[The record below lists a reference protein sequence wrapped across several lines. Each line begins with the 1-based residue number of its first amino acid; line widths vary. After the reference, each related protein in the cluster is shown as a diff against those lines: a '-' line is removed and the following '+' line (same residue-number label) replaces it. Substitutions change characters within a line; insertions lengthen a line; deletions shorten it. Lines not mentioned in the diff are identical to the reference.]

1 MDTATQA
8 MTTTDWTLR
17 RDPQGPL
24 QLTTADGQVHTGV
37 LPVRAFPLAAPEEGL
52 SLVGNDGHELLWI
65 DHLSTLDAA
74 TRALIE
80 EELAPREF
88 MPRIERILSVS
99 GYATP
104 STWAVETARGPAQ
117 LVLKAEDDI
126 RRLDGGRLLIQDGH
140 GVLFEIT
147 DRFALDRVSKR
158 ILNRFL

>member
-1 MDTATQA
+1 MDTGTQP
-8 MTTTDWTLR
+8 MTTPDWTLR

-24 QLTTADGQVHTGV
+24 QLTTADGQLHTDV
-37 LPVRAFPLAAPEEGL
+37 LPVRAFPLAEPGEGL
-52 SLVGNDGHELLWI
+52 SLVGSDGHELLWI

-99 GYATP
+99 SYATP
-104 STWAVETARGPAQ
+104 STWTVATARGPAQ

-126 RRLDGGRLLIQDGH
+126 RRLEGGRLLIQDGH
-140 GVLFEIT
+140 GVLFEVA

>member
-1 MDTATQA
+1 MTTT
-8 MTTTDWTLR
+8 MTTTDWTLA

-24 QLTTADGQVHTGV
+24 RLTTADGQVHTGV

-65 DHLSTLDAA
+65 EHLSTLDGA

-88 MPRIERILSVS
+88 MPHIERILSVS
-99 GYATP
+99 TYATP
-104 STWAVETARGPAQ
+104 STWAVETERGPTE
-117 LVLKAEDDI
+117 LLLKAEDDI
-126 RRLDGGRLLIQDGH
+126 RRLDGGRLIIQDGR
-140 GVLFEIT
+140 GLQFEVA
-147 DRFALDRVSKR
+147 DRFAMDRVSRK

>member
-1 MDTATQA
+1 MS
-8 MTTTDWTLR
+8 MTDWTLA

-24 QLTTADGQVHTGV
+24 RLTTADGQVHHGV

-52 SLVGNDGHELLWI
+52 SLVGSDGHELVWI
-65 DHLSTLDAA
+65 EHLPALDAA
-74 TRALIE
+74 VRALIE

-88 MPRIERILSVS
+88 MPRIQRILEVS

-104 STWAVETARGPAQ
+104 STWHVETERGPAQ

-126 RRLDGGRLLIQDGH
+126 RRLGEGRLLILDGN
-140 GVLFEIT
+140 GLQFEIA

>member
-1 MDTATQA
+1 
-8 MTTTDWTLR
+8 MTTIDWTLR

-37 LPVRAFPLAAPEEGL
+37 MPVRAFPLAAPDEGL
-52 SLVGNDGHELLWI
+52 SLVGSDGHERVWI
-65 DHLSTLDAA
+65 QRLSALDAA

-88 MPRIERILSVS
+88 MPRIQRILGVS

-104 STWAVETARGPAQ
+104 STWTVETERGPAQ

-126 RRLDGGRLLIQDGH
+126 RRLDGKRLLIQDGN
-140 GVLFEIT
+140 GLQFLVA
-147 DRFALDRVSKR
+147 DRFALDRLSRR